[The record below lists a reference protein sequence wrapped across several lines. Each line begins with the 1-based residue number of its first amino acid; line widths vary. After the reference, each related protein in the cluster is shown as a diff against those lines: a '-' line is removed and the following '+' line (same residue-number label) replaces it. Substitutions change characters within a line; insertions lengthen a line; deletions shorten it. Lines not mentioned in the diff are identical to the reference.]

1 MLEFG
6 KPSVSKPRNMIR
18 KLSTAA
24 ASLLTAGALTSC
36 FTLPFKRQPEVQPLQ
51 EAPKEKP
58 ADNLKAK
65 PQPPAAPVA
74 EANAYYETGA
84 ASTSF
89 FVSRPES
96 DKTDRLPDKIL
107 RRGTVVQVLV
117 PKAGSGWSKVKL
129 VDAQVGYV
137 LLSELDVVAAS
148 VRPSGFPT
156 RGGSIDTALDL
167 PEPPTASSPETTGT
181 GDTISLDG
189 LDLEVPNSSSGLPV
203 APESSGSSGL
213 DDISLDNLPGL

>member
-1 MLEFG
+1 M
-6 KPSVSKPRNMIR
+6 NR

-24 ASLLTAGALTSC
+24 ALVLTAGALTSC
-36 FTLPFKRQPEVQPLQ
+36 FTLPFNRQPQVQPVQ
-51 EAPKEKP
+51 ETPQEKAPSKP
-58 ADNLKAK
+58 KSK

-89 FVSRPES
+89 FVARPDS
-96 DKTDRLPDKIL
+96 DRTDRLPDKIL
-107 RRGTVVQVLV
+107 RRGTVVQLLV

-137 LLSELDVVAAS
+137 LLSELDIVAAS
-148 VRPSGFPT
+148 VRPAGFPT
-156 RGGSIDTALDL
+156 RGGSGIDTAVDL
-167 PEPPTASSPETTGT
+167 PEPPTASPSGATGS

-189 LDLEVPNSSSGLPV
+189 LDLEAPGSSSGGLPV
-203 APESSGSSGL
+203 APESSGSSSL
-213 DDISLDNLPGL
+213 DDISLDSLPGL

>member
-1 MLEFG
+1 
-6 KPSVSKPRNMIR
+6 MIR

-36 FTLPFKRQPEVQPLQ
+36 FTLPFKRQPEVQPVQ
-51 EAPKEKP
+51 ETPKEKP
-58 ADNLKAK
+58 ADKPKAK
-65 PQPPAAPVA
+65 PNPPAAPVA

-89 FVSRPES
+89 FVARPES

-156 RGGSIDTALDL
+156 RGSGIDTALDL
-167 PEPPTASSPETTGT
+167 PEPPTAVSPSPSPGATGST
-181 GDTISLDG
+181 DTISLDG
-189 LDLEVPNSSSGLPV
+189 LDLEVPSSSSGLPV